1 MKQKTTI
8 TEKEHF
14 VYFHSHFIGSKEF
27 IDFEIQN
34 DLSQVRISNE
44 DTGMFFQGSIE
55 NLTALKEAIDMA
67 IEKSKTYKRPIR
79 DIFNKNVQP

>member
-1 MKQKTTI
+1 MKPKITI

-14 VYFHSHFIGSKEF
+14 VHFNSSNFGCKEF

-34 DLSQVRISNE
+34 DLSQVRISTE
-44 DTGMFFQGSIE
+44 DGGLVFTPYVE
-55 NLTALKEAIDMA
+55 TLTKLKEAIDMA

-79 DIFNKNVQP
+79 DIFNKNV